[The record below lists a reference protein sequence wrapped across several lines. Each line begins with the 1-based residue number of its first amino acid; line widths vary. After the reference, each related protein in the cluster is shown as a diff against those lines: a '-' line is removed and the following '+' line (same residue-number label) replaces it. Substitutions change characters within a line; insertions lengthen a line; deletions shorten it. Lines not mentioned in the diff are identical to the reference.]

1 MIKEKKVINY
11 NTVSKESK
19 ISKSF
24 LYKNDGIRKKIDMLR
39 NEQSKLKSVVNHKP
53 NTSDKSKDIIIES
66 LKFKIEQLEKENKDL
81 KEALASKDRKSTR
94 LNSSHVSISYAVFC
108 LKNNKQCHRASQPDL
123 DRRCRRGLSDLER
136 HRAGPHAAGSRRT
149 HDHCV
154 VRRRSMGKHTRRACR
169 YL

>member
-1 MIKEKKVINY
+1 MANKKPNTSKIIALAKQKSYDTEKKVFETIKKMIKEKKVINY

-66 LKFKIEQLEKENKDL
+66 LKFKIERLVKENKDL
-81 KEALASKDRKSTR
+81 KEALASKYNDF
-94 LNSSHVSISYAVFC
+94 Y
-108 LKNNKQCHRASQPDL
+108 KNL
-123 DRRCRRGLSDLER
+123 WLL
-136 HRAGPHAAGSRRT
+136 
-149 HDHCV
+149 
-154 VRRRSMGKHTRRACR
+154 
-169 YL
+169 